1 MVTEGKKKD
10 ERTSQAK
17 EDQHLVK
24 LAINENDQSAYA
36 KLLERYKDSIY
47 FMVNKMVNSQI
58 DAEDLTIEAF
68 GKAFNNIE
76 KYNPNYAFST
86 WLFKIA
92 VNNTIDF
99 IRKKRLK
106 KSSLDETKSNKDGD
120 NYSIDVKSDALDPE
134 ETFIKDQRK
143 LLAVNITEKL
153 PDHYKKLIEMR
164 YFDELSYNEIA
175 AKLEMP
181 LGTVKAQL
189 HRAKELLYII
199 LKKKGDSY

>member
-1 MVTEGKKKD
+1 MVMEKSKKKD
-10 ERTSQAK
+10 SKSQAK
-17 EDQHLVK
+17 EDQKLVL
-24 LAINENDQSAYA
+24 LAINENDQNAYA
-36 KLLERYKDSIY
+36 KLLARYKDSIY
-47 FMVNKMVNSQI
+47 FMVNKMVNSKI

-106 KSSLDETKSNKDGD
+106 KSSLDEPKSNKDGND
-120 NYSIDVKSDALDPE
+120 YSIDVKSDALDPE

-153 PDHYKKLIEMR
+153 PEHYRKLIEMR
-164 YFDELSYNEIA
+164 YFKELTYNEIA

-199 LKKKGDSY
+199 LKKKGDNY

>member
-1 MVTEGKKKD
+1 MVMEKNKKD
-10 ERTSQAK
+10 DSKSQAK
-17 EDQHLVK
+17 EDQRLVR
-24 LAINENDQSAYA
+24 LAIDENDQTAYA

-47 FMVNKMVNSQI
+47 FMVNKMVNSKI

-120 NYSIDVKSDALDPE
+120 DYSIDIKSDALDPE
-134 ETFIKDQRK
+134 ETYIKDQRK
-143 LLAVNITEKL
+143 MLAVNITEKL
-153 PDHYKKLIEMR
+153 PEHYRRLIEMR

>member
-1 MVTEGKKKD
+1 MVMEQNKKKD
-10 ERTSQAK
+10 SKNQAK
-17 EDQHLVK
+17 EDQRLVI
-24 LAINENDQSAYA
+24 LAIKNNDQSAYA

-47 FMVNKMVNSQI
+47 FMINKMVNSKI

-106 KSSLDETKSNKDGD
+106 QSSLDETKSNKDGES
-120 NYSIDVKSDALDPE
+120 YAIDIKSDALDPE
-134 ETFIKDQRK
+134 ETYIRDQRK

-153 PDHYKKLIEMR
+153 PDHYRKLIEMR
-164 YFDELSYNEIA
+164 YFDELSYGEIA
-175 AKLEMP
+175 AKLDMP

-189 HRAKELLYII
+189 FRAKELLFNIV
-199 LKKKGDSY
+199 KKKGDSY

>member
-1 MVTEGKKKD
+1 MVKDQNKKKD
-10 ERTSQAK
+10 GKSQAK
-17 EDQHLVK
+17 EDQKLVR
-24 LAINENDQSAYA
+24 LAIEENDQSAYA
-36 KLLERYKDSIY
+36 KLLERYKDSIF
-47 FMVNKMVNSQI
+47 FMVNKMVNSRI

-99 IRKKRLK
+99 IRKKRLN

-120 NYSIDVKSDALDPE
+120 DYSIDLKSDALDPE
-134 ETFIKDQRK
+134 ESYIKDQRK

-153 PDHYKKLIEMR
+153 PEHYRRLIEMR
-164 YFDELSYNEIA
+164 YFGELSYNEIA
-175 AKLEMP
+175 TQLEMP

>member
-1 MVTEGKKKD
+1 MVKEQNKKKD
-10 ERTSQAK
+10 GKSQAK
-17 EDQHLVK
+17 EDQKLVR
-24 LAINENDQSAYA
+24 LAIDENDQSAYA
-36 KLLERYKDSIY
+36 KLLERYKDSIF
-47 FMVNKMVNSQI
+47 FMVNKMVNSRI

-99 IRKKRLK
+99 IRKKRLN

-120 NYSIDVKSDALDPE
+120 DYSIDLKSDALDPE
-134 ETFIKDQRK
+134 ETYIKDQRK

-153 PDHYKKLIEMR
+153 PEHYRRLIEMR
-164 YFDELSYNEIA
+164 YFGELSYNEIA
-175 AKLEMP
+175 TQLEMP

>member
-1 MVTEGKKKD
+1 MEEKKKED
-10 ERTSQAK
+10 ITSQAK
-17 EDQHLVK
+17 EDQRLVN
-24 LAINENDQSAYA
+24 LAINENDQTAYA
-36 KLLERYKDSIY
+36 KLLERYKDSIF
-47 FMVNKMVNSQI
+47 FMINKMVNSKI

-106 KSSLDETKSNKDGD
+106 KTSLDDTKSNKDGD
-120 NYSIDVKSDALDPE
+120 EYSIDVKSDALDPE

-153 PDHYKKLIEMR
+153 PEHYKKLIEMR

-175 AKLEMP
+175 ADLEMP

>member
-1 MVTEGKKKD
+1 MEKSKKKD
-10 ERTSQAK
+10 SKSQAK
-17 EDQHLVK
+17 EDQKLVL
-24 LAINENDQSAYA
+24 LAINENDQNAYA
-36 KLLERYKDSIY
+36 KLLARYKDSIY
-47 FMVNKMVNSQI
+47 FMVNKMVNSKI

-106 KSSLDETKSNKDGD
+106 KSSLDEPKSNKDGD
-120 NYSIDVKSDALDPE
+120 DYSIDVKSDALDPE

-153 PDHYKKLIEMR
+153 PEHYRKLIEMR
-164 YFDELSYNEIA
+164 YFKELTYNEIA

-199 LKKKGDSY
+199 LKKKGDNY

>member
-1 MVTEGKKKD
+1 MVMEKSKKKD
-10 ERTSQAK
+10 SKSQAK
-17 EDQHLVK
+17 EDQKLVL
-24 LAINENDQSAYA
+24 LAINENDQNAYA
-36 KLLERYKDSIY
+36 KLLARYKDSIY
-47 FMVNKMVNSQI
+47 FMVNKMVNSKI

-106 KSSLDETKSNKDGD
+106 KSSLDEPKSNKDGD
-120 NYSIDVKSDALDPE
+120 VYSIDVKSDALDPE

-153 PDHYKKLIEMR
+153 PEHYRKLIEMR
-164 YFDELSYNEIA
+164 YFKELTYNEIA

-199 LKKKGDSY
+199 LKKKGDNY

>member
-1 MVTEGKKKD
+1 MVMEKSKKKD
-10 ERTSQAK
+10 SKSQAK
-17 EDQHLVK
+17 EDQKLVL
-24 LAINENDQSAYA
+24 LAINENDQNAYA
-36 KLLERYKDSIY
+36 KLLARYKDSIY
-47 FMVNKMVNSQI
+47 FMVNKMVNSKI

-106 KSSLDETKSNKDGD
+106 KSSLDEPKSNKDGD
-120 NYSIDVKSDALDPE
+120 DYSIDVKSDALDPE

-153 PDHYKKLIEMR
+153 PEHYRKLIEMR
-164 YFDELSYNEIA
+164 YFKELTYNEIA

-199 LKKKGDSY
+199 LKKKGDNY

>member
-1 MVTEGKKKD
+1 MVMDQNKKKD
-10 ERTSQAK
+10 NKSQAK
-17 EDQHLVK
+17 EDQRLVN
-24 LAINENDQSAYA
+24 LAIKENDQTAYA

-47 FMVNKMVNSQI
+47 FMVNKMVNSKI

-99 IRKKRLK
+99 IRKKK
-106 KSSLDETKSNKDGD
+106 INKSSLDETKSNKDGD
-120 NYSIDVKSDALDPE
+120 DYSIDLKSDALDPE
-134 ETFIKDQRK
+134 ETYIKDQRK

-153 PDHYKKLIEMR
+153 PEHYRRLIEMR
-164 YFDELSYNEIA
+164 YFGELSYNEIA
-175 AKLEMP
+175 TQLEMP